1 VNAYLRNIVIFVF
14 LAVPVG
20 VQAAGPSSP
29 APETKAAAEATVPT
43 PDSAPASQLPDAREG
58 DMQFPVMRTV
68 GSMGLVV
75 FLMLGAF
82 LAVKKFAP
90 RYFNKPVSQR
100 NMKVVETLGMGDRRS
115 ISLIEVGNSRYLVG
129 NTPHQISLLA
139 SLPNSVSLLS
149 EPDEMPAASK
159 ASTKKGA
166 AAPFRNLFD
175 VEKSRPSIQHT
186 AHPLPDD
193 LRVKMR
199 QLREALERS

>member
-1 VNAYLRNIVIFVF
+1 MNAHLRNIVIFMF
-14 LAVPVG
+14 LAAPVRM
-20 VQAAGPSSP
+20 QAAAPSSP
-29 APETKAAAEATVPT
+29 APETKAAAEATVPA
-43 PDSAPASQLPDAREG
+43 PDPAPVSPLPDAREG
-58 DMQFPVMRTV
+58 DLQFPVMRTV
-68 GSMGLVV
+68 GGMGLVV

-90 RYFNKPVSQR
+90 RYFAKPVSQR

-139 SLPNSVSLLS
+139 SLPNPVSFLS
-149 EPDEMPAASK
+149 EPDEMQSSSK
-159 ASTKKGA
+159 ASTKKGD
-166 AAPFRNLFD
+166 AAPFRNLFE